1 MSSLT
6 GVNATEVESWLAQ
19 PARTHPWGCLGGT
32 FVESGQ
38 IVLPANVVVTD
49 LPADAA
55 VHDRFVDFTSHYVF
69 DAAARV
75 VQVTRR
81 MTADFG
87 RQVCTP
93 DEFTAL
99 RASLERIERDTQA
112 QIVVRA
118 KGR

>member
-1 MSSLT
+1 
-6 GVNATEVESWLAQ
+6 
-19 PARTHPWGCLGGT
+19 
-32 FVESGQ
+32 
-38 IVLPANVVVTD
+38 
-49 LPADAA
+49 

-87 RQVCTP
+87 RQVCSA

>member
-1 MSSLT
+1 
-6 GVNATEVESWLAQ
+6 
-19 PARTHPWGCLGGT
+19 
-32 FVESGQ
+32 
-38 IVLPANVVVTD
+38 
-49 LPADAA
+49 

-69 DAAARV
+69 DVAAHV

-81 MTADFG
+81 LTATFG

-99 RASLERIERDTQA
+99 RVSLERIERDTQA

-118 KGR
+118 RQR